1 MIDSIVES
9 TMSKAILRFAKD
21 SNSDCSEHQILIAFN
36 TQTEAPKYKHLMIGG
51 ITKDISFLEILGLKF
66 DLLNREIIVGQ
77 FISKT
82 FLRYS
87 KEYECLPQ
95 NIFVLLSLPDEDE
108 DVILSLYKGKD
119 FIKEIDLEQL
129 IGM

>member
-9 TMSKAILRFAKD
+9 TMRKAILRFAKD
-21 SNSDCSEHQILIAFN
+21 SNSECSEHQILIAFN
-36 TQTEAPKYKHLMIGG
+36 AETGTPKYKHLMIGG
-51 ITKDISFLEILGLKF
+51 ISKEIAFLEILGLKF
-66 DLLNREIIVGQ
+66 DLLNREMIVAQ

-82 FLRYS
+82 FVRYS

-95 NIFVLLSLPDEDE
+95 NIFVLLSLPNEDE
-108 DVILSLYKGKD
+108 DIILSLYKGNT

>member
-9 TMSKAILRFAKD
+9 TMRKAILRFAKD
-21 SNSDCSEHQILIAFN
+21 SNSECSEHQILIAFN
-36 TQTEAPKYKHLMIGG
+36 AETGTPKYKHLMIGG
-51 ITKDISFLEILGLKF
+51 ISKEIPFLEILGLKF
-66 DLLNREIIVGQ
+66 DLLNREMIVSQ

-82 FLRYS
+82 FVRYS

-95 NIFVLLSLPDEDE
+95 NIFVLLSLPNEDE
-108 DVILSLYKGKD
+108 DIIVSLYKGKD

>member
-9 TMSKAILRFAKD
+9 TMRKAILRFAKD
-21 SNSDCSEHQILIAFN
+21 SNSECSEHQILIAFN
-36 TQTEAPKYKHLMIGG
+36 AETGTPKYKHLMIGG
-51 ITKDISFLEILGLKF
+51 ISKEIPFLEILGLKF
-66 DLLNREIIVGQ
+66 DLLNREMIVAQ

-82 FLRYS
+82 FVRYS

-95 NIFVLLSLPDEDE
+95 NIFVLLSLPNEDE
-108 DVILSLYKGKD
+108 DIILSLYKGNT

>member
-1 MIDSIVES
+1 
-9 TMSKAILRFAKD
+9 
-21 SNSDCSEHQILIAFN
+21 
-36 TQTEAPKYKHLMIGG
+36 MIGG
-51 ITKDISFLEILGLKF
+51 ISKEIPFLEILGLKF
-66 DLLNREIIVGQ
+66 DLLNREMIVSQ

-82 FLRYS
+82 FIRYS

-108 DVILSLYKGKD
+108 DIIVSLYKGKD

>member
-9 TMSKAILRFAKD
+9 TMRKAILRFAKD
-21 SNSDCSEHQILIAFN
+21 SNSECSEHQILIAFN
-36 TQTEAPKYKHLMIGG
+36 AETGTPKYKHLMIGG
-51 ITKDISFLEILGLKF
+51 ISKEIPFLEILGLKF
-66 DLLNREIIVGQ
+66 DLLNREMIVSQ

-82 FLRYS
+82 FVRYS

-95 NIFVLLSLPDEDE
+95 NIFVLLSLPHEDE
-108 DVILSLYKGKD
+108 DIIVSLYKGKD